1 MTLDLNSIKE
11 ARERIA
17 SYIVETPLL
26 RLKNLDERLGCEVYI
41 KPECLQTTGAFKLR
55 GAMNKMLMLSPEEL
69 ARGIVAASS
78 GNHGRAIAYGARLLG
93 TKATIVMPFSAS
105 QLKVDAIKDLGAE
118 VVQCETSERFEV
130 TERLCKERGATMVPP
145 FNDEDV
151 MSGQGTAG
159 LEIIA
164 QNPDLNAVIVPVSG
178 GGLIGGVATAIKE
191 LCPSVKVFGAE
202 PVLLPRY
209 SMSLVAG
216 QPTKVPQNK
225 TVADALVAQIPGEV
239 CFPYVQKYVDQIYDV
254 DEDYILKAQKLL
266 LMEGKI
272 LCEPSSAIGIG
283 AILQGLIK
291 FLPEDKVCFL
301 ISGGNLAFSQLSL
314 LDQVEY

>member
-1 MTLDLNSIKE
+1 MKSILN
-11 ARERIA
+11 
-17 SYIVETPLL
+17 P
-26 RLKNLDERLGCEVYI
+26 

-130 TERLCKERGATMVPP
+130 AERLCKERGATMVPP

-191 LCPSVKVFGAE
+191 LSPSVKVFGAE
-202 PVLLPRY
+202 PALLPRY

-254 DEDYILKAQKLL
+254 DEDYILKARKLL